1 MERVTLFGATGTLGL
16 RTLEELVR
24 RGGYHLTLLVLP
36 GESAAARL
44 KPHVRAAGLPWE
56 PAPAGE
62 STLRVQEGAGLT
74 LVWGDAR
81 DPAAVRRAVA
91 GADWVINAMAVISP
105 AADYRPELARQ
116 VNDDAVGHILAA
128 IAAEPDGAKR
138 IGYVHTGSVAQ
149 TGNRPV
155 GVHVG
160 RVGDPLNPSVFDAYA
175 ITKIAGERRVLE
187 SPLQKWVSLRMS
199 FIMPTE
205 HARLMGLLD
214 PIAFHM
220 PLDTRLEAITDR
232 DGGLALA
239 NCLLQASGSPF
250 WRRVYNLGGGPG
262 MRTTAFEYL
271 RSVYAQMGLDWE
283 ACSERNWYALRNFHL
298 QHYEDSYVAN
308 EYLRFWRDDSASFAT
323 ALEESMPRHLKA
335 LRWLTRRVP
344 LVKRLAERA
353 THATLRR
360 LAEGHRNSPRY
371 WYLHQ
376 VEPRLQA
383 FFGGR
388 AAYEAIPGWDGEA
401 GGGGARVGE
410 AQGSDAWDGGVQDDR
425 AGGPRGVDV
434 RPDAPWRRLD
444 HGYDE
449 EQAILT
455 LADLQ
460 GAAEYRGGR
469 CLAEEYDGDVYTA
482 LPWECAFGHGFE
494 ASVLTVLH
502 AGHWC
507 PACDT
512 TWNGG
517 LRARL
522 SPYFAQVW
530 YADHA
535 VDELEEYAYEGIDD
549 IAGADEA
556 WRRWRRGR
564 RGA

>member
-1 MERVTLFGATGTLGL
+1 MSDQPRGSAAGTPGVERVTLFGATGTLGF
-16 RTLEELVR
+16 RAFEELMR
-24 RGGYHLTLLVLP
+24 RGGYHLTLLLLP
-36 GESAAARL
+36 GEAAAARL
-44 KPHVRAAGLPWE
+44 RPHARAAGLPWE

-62 STLRVQEGAGLT
+62 STLLVQEGAGLT

-105 AADYRPELARQ
+105 AADYRPELAQQ
-116 VNDDAVGHILAA
+116 VNDDAVGDILAA
-128 IAAEPDGAKR
+128 IAAEPDGAQR

-149 TGNRPV
+149 TGSRPV

-160 RVGDPLNPSVFDAYA
+160 RVGDPMNPSVFDAYA

-187 SPLQKWVSLRMS
+187 SPLRKWVSLRMS

-220 PLDTRLEAITDR
+220 PLDTRMEAITDR

-239 NCLLQASGSPF
+239 NCLRQASDSPF

-298 QHYEDSYVAN
+298 QHYEDSHVAN
-308 EYLRFWRDDSASFAT
+308 EYLRFWRDDSASFAA
-323 ALEESMPRHLKA
+323 ALEESMPWHLKG

-344 LVKRLAERA
+344 LVRRLAERA

-371 WYLHQ
+371 WYLHA

-388 AAYEAIPGWDGEA
+388 AAYEAIPGWHGE
-401 GGGGARVGE
+401 GAAV
-410 AQGSDAWDGGVQDDR
+410 DA
-425 AGGPRGVDV
+425 
-434 RPDAPWRRLD
+434 RPNAPWRRLD

-449 EQAILT
+449 GQALLT

-469 CLAEEYDGDVYTA
+469 CLAEAYGGDVYTP

-494 ASVLTVLH
+494 ASVVTVLH

-507 PACDT
+507 PTCDT

-535 VDELEEYAYEGIDD
+535 VDEVYEYAYDGIND

-556 WRRWRRGR
+556 WRRGRRGR
-564 RGA
+564 

>member
-1 MERVTLFGATGTLGL
+1 MSDHPPASLEGRDPLERVTLFGATGTLGF
-16 RTLEELVR
+16 RTFEELAR
-24 RGGYHLTLLVLP
+24 RGGYHLTLLLLP
-36 GESAAARL
+36 GDPAAARL
-44 KPHVRAAGLPWE
+44 KPHLRAAGLRWE

-62 STLRVQEGAGLT
+62 STLRVQDGAGLT

-81 DPAAVRRAVA
+81 DPEAVRRAVA

-128 IAAEPDGAKR
+128 IAAEPGGAER

-149 TGNRPV
+149 TGSRPV

-160 RVGDPLNPSVFDAYA
+160 RVGDPMNPSVFDAYA

-187 SPLQKWVSLRMS
+187 SPLKKWVSLRMS

-220 PLDTRLEAITDR
+220 PLDTRMEAITDR
-232 DGGLALA
+232 DGGQALA
-239 NCLLQASGSPF
+239 NCLSQPSDSPF

-262 MRTTAFEYL
+262 MRTTAYEYL

-298 QHYEDSYVAN
+298 QHYEDSHVAN
-308 EYLRFWRDDSASFAT
+308 EYLRFWRDDSASFAA
-323 ALEESMPRHLKA
+323 ALEDSMPGHLRA
-335 LRWLTRRVP
+335 LRWLARRVP

-371 WYLHQ
+371 WYLHA

-388 AAYEAIPGWDGEA
+388 AAYEAIPDWDGE
-401 GGGGARVGE
+401 
-410 AQGSDAWDGGVQDDR
+410 
-425 AGGPRGVDV
+425 GVDA

-449 EQAILT
+449 GRPLLALEDLQRAAAFRGGHC
-455 LADLQ
+455 LADAH
-460 GAAEYRGGR
+460 G
-469 CLAEEYDGDVYTA
+469 GDVYTP
-482 LPWECAFGHGFE
+482 LTWECALGHRFE
-494 ASVLTVLH
+494 ASSLTLLH

-507 PACDT
+507 PICDT
-512 TWNGG
+512 SWNGG
-517 LRARL
+517 QRARL

-530 YADHA
+530 YADHG

-556 WRRWRRGR
+556 WRRARRGVS
-564 RGA
+564 GA